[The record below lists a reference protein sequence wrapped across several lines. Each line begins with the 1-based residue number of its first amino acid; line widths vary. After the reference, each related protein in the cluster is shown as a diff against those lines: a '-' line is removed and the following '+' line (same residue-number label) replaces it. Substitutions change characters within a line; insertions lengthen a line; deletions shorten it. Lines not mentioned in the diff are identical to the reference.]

1 MRLYGGNGSPFVRK
15 VAVTAIEL
23 GVDNRI
29 ERLPSNGSGTSINS
43 IAVTENPVR
52 KMPALVLDDGE
63 SLFDSRMIMRYLND
77 LAGGSLYPAG
87 DWAMQARE
95 SYAEGLIDAALLV
108 RFETALRPADKQWQE
123 WIDGQ
128 SAKIN
133 SILDAMERD
142 AGAMTG
148 VDGAAITFGC
158 ALGYLEF
165 RFGDWGWRNGRP
177 ALAAWFEGFSARPS
191 MQSTPQ
197 V

>member
-1 MRLYGGNGSPFVRK
+1 MKLYGPTSSPYVRK
-15 VAVTAIEL
+15 VRVAAAEL
-23 GVDNRI
+23 GLGDKVQ
-29 ERLPSNGSGTSINS
+29 LQVTGVSP
-43 IAVTENPVR
+43 IAPNKDLAAKNPGIKV
-52 KMPALVLDDGE
+52 PALELENGQV
-63 SLFDSRMIMRYLND
+63 LFDSRIILRYLND

-87 DWAMQARE
+87 DWAMQSRE

-133 SILDAMERD
+133 SILDAMEKD
-142 AGAMTG
+142 VGTLAGVNA
-148 VDGAAITFGC
+148 AAITFGC

-165 RFGDWGWRNGRP
+165 RFADWGWRNGHP